1 MYLLAFTD
9 YVIVAKKKKRYVLLG
24 RWEAFMCHRLSTR
37 RTFFFSSKG
46 DFFYK
51 VVDYAS
57 RAVIEVEK
65 LKMKPQMMFPKH
77 VFGEQETIARAM
89 WAVSTAT
96 AEHAFLLVFLENAFQ
111 KSEKYIFIC
120 QNE

>member
-1 MYLLAFTD
+1 M
-9 YVIVAKKKKRYVLLG
+9 
-24 RWEAFMCHRLSTR
+24 
-37 RTFFFSSKG
+37 
-46 DFFYK
+46 FYK

-65 LKMKPQMMFPKH
+65 LKTKTRMMYPKH
-77 VFGEQETIARAM
+77 VFGEQETIARAT

-96 AEHAFLLVFLENAFQ
+96 SDHAFLLVFLENAFQ
-111 KSEKYIFIC
+111 KLEKYIFVC